1 VSQPALT
8 SAVFSR
14 LTGWPA
20 DLALA
25 VVLAAM
31 AVVAAVTTS
40 GRQPLAI
47 ALALLMTLPI
57 GLRGRWPLVALAVSA
72 FTHLANAAAGFDP
85 SGPGFVA
92 LVLALYTVS
101 AHFETRVSVI
111 AAAAIFAGTVY
122 VLWRFGFL
130 GIVVNASVV
139 TAAWVLGRSARTRH
153 ALIEALED
161 RARSLEQAHREEALR
176 IAADERA
183 RIARELHDV
192 VAHSVG
198 VIVVQAGAGR
208 RVAPTEPEQAREVL
222 ATIEKTGREAL
233 AEMRRLLGVLRS
245 EASPGREP
253 QPGLAHVEGLVE
265 RFRQAGLEVDTR
277 LEGLPSPLIPA
288 SVDLSA
294 YRILQEALTNSL
306 KHAPGSRI
314 SLQVRVLERELSLE
328 VTDDGNG
335 ASLDFGASV
344 GGLGLTGMRER
355 VAMFGGELSA
365 GPLRGRRWRV
375 AARLPFDRSS

>member
-1 VSQPALT
+1 MSQPAP
-8 SAVFSR
+8 AGAFFSR

-25 VVLAAM
+25 VLLAAT
-31 AVVAAVTTS
+31 AVAAAATTTA
-40 GRQPLAI
+40 RQPLAI

-57 GLRGRWPLVALAVSA
+57 GLRGRWPLVALAIPA
-72 FTHLANAAAGFDP
+72 FAHLANAAAGFDP

-92 LVLALYTVS
+92 LVVALYTVS
-101 AHFETRVSVI
+101 ARFETPVSVI

-130 GIVVNASVV
+130 GIVVNGSVV

-161 RARSLEQAHREEALR
+161 RARSLERAHREEALR

-192 VAHSVG
+192 VAHSLG

-208 RVAPTEPEQAREVL
+208 RVASTEPEEAREAL

-233 AEMRRLLGVLRS
+233 REMRRLLGVLRS
-245 EASPGREP
+245 EANPGREP
-253 QPGLAHVEGLVE
+253 QPGLAHVDGLVE
-265 RFRQAGLEVDTR
+265 RFREAGLEVDAH
-277 LEGLPSPLIPA
+277 LEGLPSPLVPA

-335 ASLDFGASV
+335 AAPGLAAGV
-344 GGLGLTGMRER
+344 GGLGVTGMRER

-365 GPLRGRRWRV
+365 GPLPGRGWRV
-375 AARLPFDRSS
+375 AARLPFERSS